1 MNNDL
6 PETLVISES
15 KENTE
20 KIKSALEKNQKNF
33 EKVLTF

>member
-6 PETLVISES
+6 PEALVISES

-20 KIKSALEKNQKNF
+20 KIKSALEKRKNF
-33 EKVLTF
+33 M